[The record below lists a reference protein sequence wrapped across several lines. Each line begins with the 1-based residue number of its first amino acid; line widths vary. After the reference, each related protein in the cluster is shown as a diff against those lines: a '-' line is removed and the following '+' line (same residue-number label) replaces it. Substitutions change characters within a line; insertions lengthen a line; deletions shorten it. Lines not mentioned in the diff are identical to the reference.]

1 MGKNNVIM
9 EQKFNELS
17 FEKKMEVLGVTEDT
31 FKLTRF
37 KGIDKNIVVNDI
49 WNGRTNSEKRAIMKN
64 V

>member
-1 MGKNNVIM
+1 
-9 EQKFNELS
+9 
-17 FEKKMEVLGVTEDT
+17 MEVLGVTEDT